1 MNLKSAHTTSSGL
14 AYSEVGFL
22 HICLIIFRET
32 AVNLTQQCANINWN
46 TNKASENR
54 HFKPISWWPLQTA
67 SKYSTGSFA
76 VSELPISNKNCLL
89 FLFNLCMG
97 MSLIHGNWNCLYYPK
112 LNSYKLGK
120 FQNYSEF
127 QHFSSEDRP
136 PMLTL
141 LRATKHL

>member
-1 MNLKSAHTTSSGL
+1 MNLKSAHTTSSAL

-46 TNKASENR
+46 TNKA
-54 HFKPISWWPLQTA
+54 KID
-67 SKYSTGSFA
+67 
-76 VSELPISNKNCLL
+76 ISNLLHDDHCKQLQNTVQEVLQYQNCQSQTKTAFYF
-89 FLFNLCMG
+89 FLIYAWVC
-97 MSLIHGNWNCLYYPK
+97 HGNWNCLYYPK